1 MRFSFPY
8 SHAFPNGRVIVKD
21 DGVKE
26 PRCMVEFADGT
37 TVIAAWR
44 PGKEDI
50 ALDMP
55 DYRTA
60 KGTRV
65 SARRWRL
72 VRGSDGIWRAKRRP

>member
-8 SHAFPNGRVIVKD
+8 SHAFPNGRVVVED
-21 DGVKE
+21 DRANE
-26 PRCMVEFADGT
+26 PQCMVEFADGT

-44 PGKEDI
+44 QEKEDI
-50 ALDMP
+50 SLDMS

-72 VRGSDGIWRAKRRP
+72 VRGSDGIWRTKRRL

>member
-8 SHAFPNGRVIVKD
+8 THAFPNGRVVVEED
-21 DGVKE
+21 EANE
-26 PRCMVEFADGT
+26 PQCMVEFADGT

-44 PGKEDI
+44 REKEGI
-50 ALDMP
+50 ALDIP
-55 DYRTA
+55 EYRTG

-72 VRGSDGIWRAKRRP
+72 VQGSDGIWRTKRTS